1 MDGYNNKHVI
11 PVDLFIKQQLQAL
24 ECLGFDDPQFD
35 KVSLEINE
43 GYRLIAEGKSHV
55 VMF

>member
-1 MDGYNNKHVI
+1 MNGYNNKHVV
-11 PVDLFIKQQLQAL
+11 PVDLFIQQQRQAL

-35 KVSLEINE
+35 KVSLEITE

>member
-1 MDGYNNKHVI
+1 MDGYNNEHVI
-11 PVDLFIKQQLQAL
+11 PVDLFIKQQRQAL

-35 KVSLEINE
+35 KVSLEIIE
-43 GYRLIAEGKSHV
+43 GYRFISEGESHV